1 MVVPAMVTLLL
12 PLANEMPL
20 RPALVMV
27 VLAMVMP
34 MLRRAAIRMFSDQF
48 TGSLREVYL
57 EGIALQLFAIQSA
70 AAADMSER
78 RLNTGFKALFGTT
91 MRCGSAAYPFASRD
105 LDSDR
110 TETKKAAQ

>member
-1 MVVPAMVTLLL
+1 MPKLLALVMVVPAMVTLLL

-20 RPALVMV
+20 RPALVIV
-27 VLAMVMP
+27 VLAMVTP

-91 MRCGSAAYPFASRD
+91 IFN
-105 LDSDR
+105 
-110 TETKKAAQ
+110 